1 MFNSIGQTFDIY
13 VNRLSVIFITYGAVQ
28 DVDVYVCRCSTID
41 YYMFN
46 GIHISDRLKDIYEI
60 DLDIQTATVTV
71 TSKRAWMQVDVLK
84 L

>member
-28 DVDVYVCRCSTID
+28 DVDVYVCRCSTKD

-71 TSKRAWMQVDVLK
+71 TSKREWMQVNVLK
-84 L
+84 F